1 MVWKLN
7 LTQRHS
13 ENFPSLKNR
22 LIPPL
27 FEGDSLEGMY
37 DGRNTYNPKSAR
49 SPLVAVY
56 KSLEKTARRTE
67 PALELTRY
75 TRN

>member
-22 LIPPL
+22 LVPPL
-27 FEGDSLEGMY
+27 FKGDSLEGC
-37 DGRNTYNPKSAR
+37 AIAEIA
-49 SPLVAVY
+49 PL
-56 KSLEKTARRTE
+56 TARRTE